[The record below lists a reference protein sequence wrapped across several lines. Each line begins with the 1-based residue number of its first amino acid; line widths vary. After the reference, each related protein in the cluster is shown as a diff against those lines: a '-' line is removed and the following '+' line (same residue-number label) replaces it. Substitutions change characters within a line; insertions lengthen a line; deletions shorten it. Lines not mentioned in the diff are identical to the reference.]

1 VDTVNWNHA
10 LSRLRAQRRWRA
22 ASAGTAIL
30 GYTAGSRRSILQK
43 IRSPTEGRAMPDE
56 ILTIEQFDDKIGQT
70 FALDEADTPAI
81 PLTLTEAKTLRNYAN
96 AKRVPFSLM
105 FTSQG
110 DFVLP
115 QRIYALRHDV
125 LGPVS
130 IFLVPLAHQDGIT
143 TYQAVFN

>member
-1 VDTVNWNHA
+1 
-10 LSRLRAQRRWRA
+10 
-22 ASAGTAIL
+22 
-30 GYTAGSRRSILQK
+30 
-43 IRSPTEGRAMPDE
+43 MPDE
-56 ILTIEQFDDKIGQT
+56 LLTIEQFDDKVGQT
-70 FALDEADTPAI
+70 FALDEADAPAI

-105 FTSQG
+105 FTSKG

-130 IFLVPLAHQDGIT
+130 IFLVPLTHQDGIT